1 MTWHIC
7 SFGPWLFC
15 LYDSDGAGIVKPFF
29 FVHSSDNR
37 RAQMIANERDEDLD
51 KIASIM
57 VHEISGD
64 VSRALDA
71 MACYHAGLQRGCFFY
86 FKSFC

>member
-1 MTWHIC
+1 
-7 SFGPWLFC
+7 
-15 LYDSDGAGIVKPFF
+15 
-29 FVHSSDNR
+29 
-37 RAQMIANERDEDLD
+37 MIANERDEDLD

>member
-1 MTWHIC
+1 M
-7 SFGPWLFC
+7 
-15 LYDSDGAGIVKPFF
+15 V
-29 FVHSSDNR
+29 
-37 RAQMIANERDEDLD
+37 ANERDEDLD

-57 VHEISGD
+57 VHEIPGD

-71 MACYHAGLQRGCFFY
+71 MDCYHSGLQRGCFFY